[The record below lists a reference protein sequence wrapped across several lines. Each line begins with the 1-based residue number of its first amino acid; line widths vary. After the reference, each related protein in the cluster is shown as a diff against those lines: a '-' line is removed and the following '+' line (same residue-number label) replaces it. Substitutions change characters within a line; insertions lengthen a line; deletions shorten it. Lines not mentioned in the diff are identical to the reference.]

1 MRRFSWQIKLVIAFV
16 VLSVLLY
23 LMHYAIF
30 QDPHHIFIYMLGDI
44 AFIPLEVLLVTLV
57 IHRVLSQ
64 RERRSRLEKLNMVI
78 GAFFSEVG
86 TALLT
91 YFSDFDPRL
100 DEVRKEL
107 VVTDDW
113 SEQTFLSVSKR
124 LARYDYKVD
133 IQKVELENLR
143 IFLKAKRDFLLRLL
157 ENPTLLEHES
167 FSELLQGVFHL
178 TEELEKREGFIQL
191 PQADYEHLATDLRR
205 AYGLLVHEWLRYMK
219 HLRYNYPYL
228 FSLAIRT
235 NPFDQQASVLVG

>member
-1 MRRFSWQIKLVIAFV
+1 MRRFSWLIYLALSLV
-16 VLSVLLY
+16 VLSVMLY

-44 AFIPLEVLLVTLV
+44 AFIPIEVLLVTLV

-86 TALLT
+86 TTLLT
-91 YFSDFDPRL
+91 YFSDFDPRM
-100 DEVRKEL
+100 DEVRKDL
-107 VVTDDW
+107 IVTGDW
-113 SEQTFLSVSKR
+113 SEQTFLDISKR
-124 LARYDYKVD
+124 LGRYDYEVD
-133 IQKVELENLR
+133 IQKVELEGLR
-143 IFLKAKRDFLLRLL
+143 AFLKSKRGFLLRLL

-167 FSELLQGVFHL
+167 FSELLRGIFHL
-178 TEELEKREGFIQL
+178 TEELEEREGFTQL
-191 PQADYEHLATDLRR
+191 PQSDYEHIATDLRR

-228 FSLAIRT
+228 FSLAMRT

>member
-1 MRRFSWQIKLVIAFV
+1 MRRFSWLIYLALSLV
-16 VLSVLLY
+16 VLSVMLY

-44 AFIPLEVLLVTLV
+44 AFIPIEVLLVTLV

-86 TALLT
+86 TTLLT
-91 YFSDFDPRL
+91 YFSDFDPKL
-100 DEVRKEL
+100 DEVRKDL
-107 VVTDDW
+107 IVTGDW
-113 SEQTFLSVSKR
+113 SEQTFLDISKR
-124 LARYDYKVD
+124 LGRYDYEVD
-133 IQKVELENLR
+133 IKKVELEELR
-143 IFLKAKRDFLLRLL
+143 AFLKNKRGFLLRLL

-205 AYGLLVHEWLRYMK
+205 AYVLLVHEWLRYMK

-228 FSLAIRT
+228 FSLAMRT